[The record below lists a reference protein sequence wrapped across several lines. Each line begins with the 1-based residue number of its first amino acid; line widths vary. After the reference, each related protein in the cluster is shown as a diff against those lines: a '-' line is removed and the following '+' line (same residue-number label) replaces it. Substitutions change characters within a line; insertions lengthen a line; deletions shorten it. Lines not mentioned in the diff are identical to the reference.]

1 VVAVTSD
8 TLTRTM
14 TTAAVLLVAAIAA
27 VISYIHIAH
36 LAVTH
41 GQDHIAAVLLPLS
54 IDGLVAAMS
63 GYMFR
68 CARRSVPIPWLARFM
83 LALAVAAT
91 LAANVLYGIHW
102 GVTGALISGWPA
114 VAFVGCVEV
123 SVLMVRKTRPAVA
136 IERTAGALVPDLP
149 AGPAGDSP
157 AGPAPHPLTARVAG
171 PGPAEPVEVPAV
183 SPGPATMTVKQPKTL
198 TVAQQAKRAGVSER
212 TMYRRLAKGDMVTA
226 NGNGRH

>member
-1 VVAVTSD
+1 MTERSIRV
-8 TLTRTM
+8 M
-14 TTAAVLLVAAIAA
+14 TTASVLLVAAIAA
-27 VISYIHIAH
+27 CISYIHIAH

-123 SVLMVRKTRPAVA
+123 SVLMVRKTRPV
-136 IERTAGALVPDLP
+136 V
-149 AGPAGDSP
+149 
-157 AGPAPHPLTARVAG
+157 VAG

-183 SPGPATMTVKQPKTL
+183 SPGPATMTVKQ
-198 TVAQQAKRAGVSER
+198 QAKHVTSRATSSRHRNDKLIRLLLSQPDLTEPELASKAGCSVSTVSR
-212 TMYRRLAKGDMVTA
+212 AKRKLAQGDMVTA
-226 NGNGRH
+226 NGNGKAH